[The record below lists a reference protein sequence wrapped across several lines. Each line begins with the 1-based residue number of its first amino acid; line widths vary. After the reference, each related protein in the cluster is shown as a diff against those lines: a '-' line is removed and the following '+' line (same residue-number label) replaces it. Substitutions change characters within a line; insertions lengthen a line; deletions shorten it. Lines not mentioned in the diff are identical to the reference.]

1 MPPVVLQGMYVL
13 IPPTLHSQ
21 PEEIP
26 SVLWELTQL
35 KNGFFLNA
43 LLFFPLLFFFLIHD
57 SSASVV
63 MENDGSEKG
72 TGKEVEEQ
80 EC

>member
-1 MPPVVLQGMYVL
+1 MYVL
-13 IPPTLHSQ
+13 VPPRLHMH
-21 PEEIP
+21 PEEKIP

-35 KNGFFLNA
+35 KKRFFFNA
-43 LLFFPLLFFFLIHD
+43 LFSISSYFFIIHD
-57 SSASVV
+57 STASMV
-63 MENDGSEKG
+63 MGNDGSEKG